1 MIKLFWIV
9 LLLNLTARAQIIQ
22 NDKLLH
28 MGGSYGISSSVAA
41 IVYEKTKNK
50 NQALVSGL
58 AVSLLIGAGKEI
70 CDRKHGDS
78 NWNDMF
84 ANTVGATLGIV
95 TIRIAI

>member
-1 MIKLFWIV
+1 MIKLFWI
-9 LLLNLTARAQIIQ
+9 LLFINLTARAQILK

-58 AVSLLIGAGKEI
+58 AVSLLVGAGKEI
-70 CDRKHGDS
+70 YDKRHGDS
-78 NWNDMF
+78 NWNDML
-84 ANTVGATLGIV
+84 ANTLGATLGIV